1 MKRDGKKVA
10 LVIGGSRGIGRQ
22 VAIDLAKSDYY
33 VAVAAKTISD
43 AYKTDPFPPDPNSP
57 RSTINTVVREIKE
70 AGGDALAL
78 QVDVRDFE
86 SITNVVDETVRQLG
100 SLDVLVYNS
109 GAIWWASVEDTPMK
123 RFQLM
128 QRVNPEGFCHVRVS

>member
-1 MKRDGKKVA
+1 MQRNGKKVA

-22 VAIDLAKSDYY
+22 VAIDLATSGYY
-33 VAVAAKTISD
+33 VAVAAKSTSD
-43 AYKTDPFPPDPNSP
+43 AQKVVPFPPDPNSTQ
-57 RSTINTVVREIKE
+57 STINTVVREIRE

-78 QVDVRDFE
+78 AVDVRDFA
-86 SITNVVDETVRQLG
+86 SITELVDETVRLLG

-109 GAIWWASVEDTPMK
+109 GAIWWASVEDTSMK

-128 QRVNPEGFCHVRVS
+128 QRVNPEGWLHG